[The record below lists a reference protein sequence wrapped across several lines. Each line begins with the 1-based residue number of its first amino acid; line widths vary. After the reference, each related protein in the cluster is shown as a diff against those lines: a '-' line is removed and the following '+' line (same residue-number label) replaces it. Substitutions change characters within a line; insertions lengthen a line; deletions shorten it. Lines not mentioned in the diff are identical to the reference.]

1 MNYTGLFIKEV
12 IKGIIAW
19 AIFAA
24 IAIYFFPNKITVIIF
39 AVLLLGVI
47 GAAGDAVKT
56 AKTEESKNRL
66 RESLEE
72 TDDYDEDEDDEETKN
87 TALQEEKKVVKST
100 FFLIY

>member
-24 IAIYFFPNKITVIIF
+24 IAIY
-39 AVLLLGVI
+39 
-47 GAAGDAVKT
+47 
-56 AKTEESKNRL
+56 L

-87 TALQEEKKVVKST
+87 TALQEEKKVVKSSNKKNDSI
-100 FFLIY
+100 FDDIDLD